1 MGKII
6 IDVKDKSKEYM
17 VLDFLK
23 ELPFIE
29 IKESS
34 FDKKGVLEFRKL
46 YGIWKDRDI
55 SKNDL
60 RKKAWLRGTR

>member
-6 IDVKDKSKEYM
+6 IDVKDKTKEYL
-17 VLDFLK
+17 VLELLK

-34 FDKKGVLEFRKL
+34 FDKNEILEFRKL
-46 YGIWKDRDI
+46 YGIWKDRDL

-60 RKKAWLRGTR
+60 RKKAWDSR